1 MIDKIIDGIK
11 YRLDEDNLTAAV
23 TCLLNGDSIED
34 YAGDINIPKIVK
46 FDGVPYCVTSID
58 SEAFMDCKSLTSI
71 TIPDSVTSIGYD
83 AFLGCDLLKQN
94 PIQEIEFDNV
104 TYRLLMHNHLAMILT
119 AKDSEIIDIP
129 AEIPYEGV
137 SYRVVSIDSGAFAC
151 RSSLTSIT
159 IPNSVTSIGNEAFA
173 DCDLLKSITISE
185 SVTSIDNSAFANCC
199 SLTSI
204 VVAEGNTVY
213 DSRENCNA
221 IIEKSTNTLMCGC
234 QKTTIPNSVK
244 RIGNHAFNG
253 CSLTSITIPN
263 SVTSIG
269 KGAFQS
275 CSKLANI
282 TIPDSVTTIGEFAF
296 KNCESLTSVT
306 IPGSVTS
313 IGEGATF
320 QGCTSLKSVQWNAIN
335 CTIDKTSDGH
345 YYPPFAKLSSIK
357 SFTFGN
363 NVKSIP
369 ACLCYKLSGLTSIVI
384 PDSVT
389 SIGEEAFYGCSSL
402 KAIDIPDSVMIIE
415 ACAFL
420 GCKSLKIIA
429 LPSNALIIE
438 DGAFAD
444 CNSWR
449 VIRYGGTVK
458 QCERRYR
465 YWDQCFH
472 HEIIYCT
479 DGDTQIH
486 W

>member
-1 MIDKIIDGIK
+1 MIEQIVNGIK
-11 YRLDEDNLTAAV
+11 YRLNEETLTAAV
-23 TCLLNGDSIED
+23 TRLLEGDSIED
-34 YAGDINIPKIVK
+34 YAGDINIPKIVM

-58 SEAFMDCKSLTSI
+58 GEAFIDCKSLTSI
-71 TIPDSVTSIGYD
+71 TIPDSVTSIGYY

-94 PIQEIEFDNV
+94 PIQEIEFDNA
-104 TYRLLMHNHLAMILT
+104 TYRLLMHNHVAMLLT

-137 SYRVVSIDSGAFAC
+137 SYRVVSIDPGAFAGI
-151 RSSLTSIT
+151 SSLTSIT
-159 IPNSVTSIGNEAFA
+159 IPNSVTSIGDESFA

-185 SVTSIDNSAFANCC
+185 SVTSISNSAFANCY

-221 IIEKSTNTLMCGC
+221 IIEKSTNTLIFGC

-244 RIGNHAFNG
+244 RIGDHAFYG

-282 TIPDSVTTIGEFAF
+282 TIPDSVTTIGESAF
-296 KNCESLTSVT
+296 KNCESLTFVT
-306 IPGSVTS
+306 IPCSVTS

-345 YYPPFAKLSSIK
+345 YYPPFHNLSSIK
-357 SFTFGN
+357 NFTFGN

-369 ACLCYKLSGLTSIVI
+369 ACLCYELSGLTSIVI
-384 PDSVT
+384 PDGVT
-389 SIGEEAFYGCSSL
+389 NIGKSSFKGCSSL
-402 KAIDIPDSVMIIE
+402 KAIDVPDSVMIIE
-415 ACAFL
+415 AGAFQE
-420 GCKSLKIIA
+420 CKSLKIIA
-429 LPSNALIIE
+429 LPSNVMIIE
-438 DGAFAD
+438 DGAFAG
-444 CNSWR
+444 CKSWR

-458 QCERRYR
+458 QCEGRYR

-472 HEIIYCT
+472 SEIIYCT